1 MGKALS
7 PHLGTEFWF
16 RRWPWWYFYISRLCF
31 ANWNADMCRNS
42 LIVILCFC
50 NIILGLAD
58 LFFFSFFHCQHCFS
72 SELYYP
78 LTSEEAKLHMS
89 AWQESSTDSKFVTS
103 CVFLLFPP
111 WVMKCPPFRER
122 YCGMGSPLM
131 VTMLC
136 LMELLLLQSWREGTG
151 DLQVNPFLWVVGTY
165 PQRWLPVSMGNG
177 GLTGLKVIASFILI
191 KFNGLCNE
199 RPQLME

>member
-111 WVMKCPPFRER
+111 WVMKYPLFRER
-122 YCGMGSPLM
+122 YREVSLDGNHALSNGAAVASVLEGRNWWSSSKSFPMSSGNISPAL
-131 VTMLC
+131 
-136 LMELLLLQSWREGTG
+136 
-151 DLQVNPFLWVVGTY
+151 
-165 PQRWLPVSMGNG
+165 
-177 GLTGLKVIASFILI
+177 IACIY
-191 KFNGLCNE
+191 G
-199 RPQLME
+199 

>member
-7 PHLGTEFWF
+7 PHLWTEFWF

-58 LFFFSFFHCQHCFS
+58 LFFFPSSTVNTVSAVSYIIRWHQREQSYICQLGRNHPLTANLWQVVFFYYFHLGWWSIHS
-72 SELYYP
+72 SERD
-78 LTSEEAKLHMS
+78 T
-89 AWQESSTDSKFVTS
+89 
-103 CVFLLFPP
+103 
-111 WVMKCPPFRER
+111 
-122 YCGMGSPLM
+122 MGSPSL

-165 PQRWLPVSMGNG
+165 PQSWLPVSMGNG

-199 RPQLME
+199 RLQLME